1 MKKYLFILLLF
12 SAYNRVNGQVI
23 SHIADKKTYETI
35 PAEKIYLHYN
45 TSLLFSG
52 DYLYFK
58 MYCLEEPTLQL
69 SKLSKIGY
77 VILINEKKEKV
88 FSQKVYLENGEGSG
102 DFFIDTKVPSGK
114 YKLISYTNWMQ
125 NNEGNN
131 YFQAD
136 ICIINPFQE
145 NQSVFTSKSSGEKY
159 EIEEIKQPESQGEI
173 QILELKTDKKV
184 YGKREQ
190 VTVEIASLA
199 DTLCF
204 GKYSISVRKKLPL
217 KTPQIIRSPVISS
230 ITAKKKNIGS
240 PENKNIHLPEM
251 RGELIHGKI
260 INKSNNTPA
269 SDVPVAF
276 SIPGNNFVFKVAST
290 NKDGIFYLNIEN
302 KYLQNQ
308 AVIEIMNSK
317 KDSSKV
323 VFEPYTE
330 INYDDLSFS
339 EFSISAKDKDLI
351 LQHSIFNQIENAYS
365 SIRTDSSLTIP
376 QNPVFFGTNTTT
388 YQLDDYTRFPT
399 IKETIVEIVN
409 KAYITQSKGKSYL
422 NVRIYDENT
431 IANQLPLV
439 LVDGVFISNHEILL
453 GYNARRI
460 KSILV
465 FDEKY
470 FYSGE
475 VFAGIISFE
484 TLDGAY
490 VKEMVS
496 SNDKFDLFKPT
507 QQKKYFIQKYNEP
520 GTFQR
525 IPDYRSQLLWNP
537 QVFINKKNNL
547 LSFYTSDNNGDFEI
561 SLEGFTNTGKPVSL
575 STSITVD

>member
-125 NNEGNN
+125 NNEENN

-217 KTPQIIRSPVISS
+217 KTPQIIRSPVINS

-351 LQHSIFNQIENAYS
+351 LQHSIFNQIENAYG

-507 QQKKYFIQKYNEP
+507 QQKTYFVQKYNET

-525 IPDYRSQLLWNP
+525 IPDYRSQLLWEP

-547 LSFYTSDNNGDFEI
+547 LSFYTSENNGDFEI

>member
-58 MYCLEEPTLQL
+58 MYCLEEPSLQL

-77 VILINEKKEKV
+77 VILINEKKEKI

-125 NNEGNN
+125 NNAGNN

-173 QILELKTDKKV
+173 GILELKTDKKV

-190 VTVEIASLA
+190 VTVEISSLA

-217 KTPQIIRSPVISS
+217 KTPPIIQSPVVSS

-260 INKSNNTPA
+260 INKSNNSPV

-276 SIPGNNFVFKVAST
+276 SIPGDNFVFKVAST

-330 INYDDLSFS
+330 INYGDLSFS

-376 QNPVFFGTNTTT
+376 KNPVFFGTNTTT

-399 IKETIVEIVN
+399 IKETLVEIVN

-431 IANQLPLV
+431 IASQLPLV

-453 GYNARRI
+453 AYNARRI

-470 FYSGE
+470 FYGGE

-507 QQKKYFIQKYNEP
+507 QQKTYFIQKYDEP

-525 IPDYRSQLLWNP
+525 IPDYRTQLLWNP

>member
-217 KTPQIIRSPVISS
+217 KTPQIIGSPVISS

>member
-159 EIEEIKQPESQGEI
+159 EIEEIKQPESQGEM

-276 SIPGNNFVFKVAST
+276 SIPGNNFVFKVACT

-376 QNPVFFGTNTTT
+376 QNPVFYGTKTTT

-507 QQKKYFIQKYNEP
+507 QQKTYFIQKYNEP
-520 GTFQR
+520 GTFHR

-547 LSFYTSDNNGDFEI
+547 LSFYTSDNNGDFDI

>member
-58 MYCLEEPTLQL
+58 IYCLEEPTLQL

-77 VILINEKKEKV
+77 VILINEKKEKI

-217 KTPQIIRSPVISS
+217 KTPQIIRSPVVSS

-323 VFEPYTE
+323 VFEPYIE

-365 SIRTDSSLTIP
+365 SIRMDSSLTIP
-376 QNPVFFGTNTTT
+376 QNPVFFGTKTTI

-475 VFAGIISFE
+475 VFAGIISLE

-507 QQKKYFIQKYNEP
+507 QQKTYFIQKYNEP

-525 IPDYRSQLLWNP
+525 IPDYRTQLLWNP

-561 SLEGFTNTGKPVSL
+561 SLEGYTNTGKPVSL